1 MTKLEQIIS
10 DVTKLSS
17 QELAKFS
24 DWFAEF
30 HSEQWDR
37 QIEADAKAERLDQ
50 LAAKALADHKA
61 GWTKL
66 IS

>member
-17 QELAKFS
+17 QELAKLS

-37 QIEADAKAERLDQ
+37 QIEADATAGRLDQ
-50 LAAKALADHKA
+50 MAAKALADHKA
-61 GWTKL
+61 GWTKSL
-66 IS
+66 

>member
-17 QELAKFS
+17 QELAKLS

-37 QIEADAKAERLDQ
+37 QIESDAQAGRLDQ

-61 GWTKL
+61 GRTKSL
-66 IS
+66 

>member
-17 QELAKFS
+17 PELAKLS

-37 QIEADAKAERLDQ
+37 QIETDAKAGRLDQ
-50 LAAKALADHKA
+50 LAAKALVDHKA
-61 GWTKL
+61 GRTKSL
-66 IS
+66 